1 MQKDSFG
8 YYLKN
13 ISNELVY
20 KTSFSSCLEIDFRG
34 AGKISFLKKVKE
46 VRKYCRR
53 RFRTYSGA
61 FRIVGQKK

>member
-20 KTSFSSCLEIDFRG
+20 KTSFSCLEIDFRG
-34 AGKISFLKKVKE
+34 AGKISFLKKVQE
-46 VRKYCRR
+46 VRKY
-53 RFRTYSGA
+53 
-61 FRIVGQKK
+61 VGNTLKRLPR